1 MNGCHYE
8 TVIMKKIGNDCSS
21 ICRRFFKSSR
31 SNQTNSRL
39 RKLNLTKSSL
49 QEDVKND
56 ADYSEHNVN
65 KTSLTNETKS
75 NLTKPSLHK
84 EVTNET
90 MSNLTKP
97 SLRKEVTNATMSNLT
112 KPSLSKEVTK
122 ETMSNLTK
130 PSLRKEVT
138 NETMSNLTKPSLGE
152 EVTNETMSNLTK
164 PSLHENVKNDRK
176 KNNLP
181 REMKIYG
188 LTKRVTNDELQKLIS
203 TYGKVNIFK
212 LNERGNI

>member
-97 SLRKEVTNATMSNLT
+97 SLRE
-112 KPSLSKEVTK
+112 
-122 ETMSNLTK
+122 
-130 PSLRKEVT
+130 EVT
-138 NETMSNLTKPSLGE
+138 NETMSNLTKPSLRE